1 MYLVRDV
8 LTERMLHAENV
19 TESTKER
26 LKQIL
31 APIVALNVP
40 ILGVISDAQPTEL
53 QAVAEL
59 WPDVPHQICQFHAL
73 REAGRLIY
81 NADHRVKT
89 DMRIRMQQKT
99 HEYRQNLHKRL
110 REAEERKEEKEQEIE
125 QFRILEEY
133 AAMVEGALNLD
144 GLKPFGY
151 AGLAMQEALIQIQ
164 TSLEKLE
171 KRGEL

>member
-1 MYLVRDV
+1 MP
-8 LTERMLHAENV
+8 
-19 TESTKER
+19 
-26 LKQIL
+26 
-31 APIVALNVP
+31 PIRSAN
-40 ILGVISDAQPTEL
+40 A
-53 QAVAEL
+53 
-59 WPDVPHQICQFHAL
+59 HAL

-110 REAEERKEEKEQEIE
+110 LEAEEQKDQKEQEIE
-125 QFRILEEY
+125 QLHILEQY
-133 AAMVEGALNLD
+133 AAMVEGALNID

-151 AGLAMQEALIQIQ
+151 AGLQMQEALSKIQ

-171 KRGEL
+171 KGGEL